1 MEISDEEEQLES
13 RAASQNVDLDNA
25 SVGSSASVSR
35 RVFDAWHSLE
45 PVNTFSLP
53 WETGFWKGF
62 FDNSPVLETPSF
74 DRPFNLLDPF
84 DVEDV
89 LEEPPSKKTKL
100 AAKPISKWMDVVR
113 DIEEVTWQE
122 EREAKRQIGLKRW
135 CEILKGLSPALG
147 TVQDL
152 LSLETT
158 AAQLRMI
165 QDLVTDRAPDTLV
178 KRANSFQRCL
188 TLLDQNKKKFPPSR
202 MDMYHS
208 LSKER
213 SLGAP
218 ASRLQG
224 IMESLRFAEHILGLT
239 ELHEI
244 TTSPLCNG
252 VCKKFE
258 GGGKRQASPFLVS
271 ELRELHRILESVDED
286 IWCRYFAGSV
296 LLAVYSRSRWSDLQ
310 HGQRLILDY
319 DTVDD
324 VKTLAFLEIH
334 VFNHKTRKST
344 AFRNAFL
351 PAIAPGRGV
360 NEDQWAS
367 TWVSLREQLEMGLE
381 LIFPVMP
388 APTSQGT
395 PSKRPLSTEEM
406 KKWLNWLL
414 DRDQLDDGR
423 RLTSHSCKATCLSYL
438 SKHGASWEDRA
449 VLGGHCMGH
458 SSTITYSRDAMA
470 RPLMVLEGMLS
481 DVRRNVFLPDATR
494 SGRFVKSSDTG
505 ERPQDDSFLKAWRH
519 ASQGQADLPP
529 EPSSKSAGVATGDSW
544 EEVEKE
550 LEIMES
556 GDLHQDEA
564 LDDVSLEQGYE
575 SESSYATTSSSSDS
589 EGGLENPAKRMARP
603 PVAPAGLTIH
613 QNPKT
618 KMLHLME
625 EGNRRVLLCGRV
637 VGVGYHTPTSIRYDT
652 PCCTWCW
659 RKSKR
664 D

>member
-13 RAASQNVDLDNA
+13 HAASQNVDSEDT
-25 SVGSSASVSR
+25 SVGSSAASVSR

-62 FDNSPVLETPSF
+62 FDNKPVLDTPSF

-84 DVEDV
+84 DVEDI

-122 EREAKRQIGLKRW
+122 ECEAKRQIGLKRW
-135 CEILKGLSPALG
+135 CETLKGLSPALG

-152 LSLETT
+152 LSLDTT

-188 TLLDQNKKKFPPSR
+188 TLLEQNKKKFPPSR
-202 MDMYHS
+202 MEMYHS

-224 IMESLRFAEHILGLT
+224 IMESLRFAEHILGLK
-239 ELHEI
+239 ELNEI

-258 GGGKRQASPFLVS
+258 GGEKRQASPFLVS
-271 ELRELHRILESVDED
+271 ELRELHRILESSDED

-319 DTVDD
+319 DVVND

-360 NEDQWAS
+360 NADQWAS

-388 APTSQGT
+388 APTSHGA

-414 DRDQLDDGR
+414 GREQLDDGR

-449 VLGGHCMGH
+449 ILGGHCMGH

-470 RPLMVLEGMLS
+470 RPRLLA
-481 DVRRNVFLPDATR
+481 RCHQIRTFC
-494 SGRFVKSSDTG
+494 
-505 ERPQDDSFLKAWRH
+505 
-519 ASQGQADLPP
+519 QGF
-529 EPSSKSAGVATGDSW
+529 
-544 EEVEKE
+544 
-550 LEIMES
+550 
-556 GDLHQDEA
+556 
-564 LDDVSLEQGYE
+564 
-575 SESSYATTSSSSDS
+575 
-589 EGGLENPAKRMARP
+589 
-603 PVAPAGLTIH
+603 
-613 QNPKT
+613 
-618 KMLHLME
+618 
-625 EGNRRVLLCGRV
+625 
-637 VGVGYHTPTSIRYDT
+637 
-652 PCCTWCW
+652 
-659 RKSKR
+659 
-664 D
+664 